1 MDRKTDAIRR
11 RYNRSVVFF
20 ELTEKMMEK
29 GKMGEW
35 RKMIWDQAKGKVL
48 EVGVGTGKNMQFYRE
63 DLDVTA
69 IDFSERMLEKARER
83 AKTLGAK
90 VNLLQMD
97 AQAMDFPD
105 DTFDTVIATC
115 VFCSV
120 PDPVK
125 GLREIRRVCKETGN
139 IILLEHV
146 LSKRPILRPL
156 MNLMNPIVVR
166 TVGANINRDTLKNLR
181 TAGVTVRTEENL
193 MMDIVKYLKCTK

>member
-1 MDRKTDAIRR
+1 MDRKSDIIRK
-11 RYNRSVVFF
+11 RYNRSVIFF
-20 ELTEKMMEK
+20 ELTEMMMEK

-35 RKMIWDQAKGKVL
+35 RKMVWDQAKGKVL
-48 EVGVGTGKNMQFYRE
+48 EVGVGTGKNMQFYRD

-97 AQAMDFPD
+97 AQAMNFPD

-125 GLREIRRVCKETGN
+125 GLREIRRVCKANGN

-146 LSKRPILRPL
+146 LSKRRILRLL
-156 MNLMNPIVVR
+156 MNLMNPLVVR
-166 TVGANINRDTLKNLR
+166 TVGANINRDTLKNLHV
-181 TAGVTVRTEENL
+181 AGVTVTTEENL